1 MKKITINGKTIPCT
15 GSKVYINNGNVFV
28 DGKVIQECSGDINII
43 IDGDVN
49 GVECNGNVEI
59 HGNAWD
65 IKCGGS
71 CNVKGNVTGY
81 INASSS
87 VTCGDVT
94 GDIDAAGPVSCGDVG
109 GNINIGSFGAAHE
122 RCSECEKD
130 HIIAELEARDKP
142 QKVLYRK
149 QSYGTPWLCPVCEA
163 DQSEVQFIDIG
174 GATTGGKYSFCWAC
188 GQKLDWDVEEHKED

>member
-1 MKKITINGKTIPCT
+1 MT
-15 GSKVYINNGNVFV
+15 Y
-28 DGKVIQECSGDINII
+28 EEAAII
-43 IDGDVN
+43 I
-49 GVECNGNVEI
+49 
-59 HGNAWD
+59 
-65 IKCGGS
+65 
-71 CNVKGNVTGY
+71 
-81 INASSS
+81 
-87 VTCGDVT
+87 
-94 GDIDAAGPVSCGDVG
+94 
-109 GNINIGSFGAAHE
+109 GNIPINWADDCYPVCEYQEAKRVAIKALMEQDSKINPGNEKSNEYCEPDCKYLSSRHNCQKYHKGLAYSKCSIGGASFGAAHE